1 MKKRNQLLLFAAF
14 ILTLIMTVNLAA
26 TDTFASSKKIKSD
39 CYNCIKSGNTVY
51 CNDRGKVFKVNL
63 TTRKATLLKT
73 IDCGYM
79 IKKGKYLY
87 FNTVST
93 TCIYKY
99 RIYRLNTK
107 TGKGKYLTKVL
118 DMDGGHSFS
127 IKGNYIYYE
136 YWTSSGKTKYM
147 KMRLNGKGKH
157 KTSYRPT
164 GKCKQANVKGYS
176 INFSYK
182 STWFGVGPYNYYL
195 MTPMG
200 NILLESRPEG
210 PYIS

>member
-1 MKKRNQLLLFAAF
+1 MKKRSQLLLFAAF
-14 ILTLIMTVNLAA
+14 ILTLLMTVNLAA
-26 TDTFASSKKIKSD
+26 TDTFASSKRIKSD
-39 CYNCIKSGNTVY
+39 CYYCIKSGNTVY
-51 CNDRGKVFKVNL
+51 CEDGGKVFKVDL
-63 TTRKATLLKT
+63 ITRKATLLKK
-73 IDCGYM
+73 IDCGAM

-87 FNTVST
+87 FKTISMKD
-93 TCIYKY
+93 IRKSY
-99 RIYRLNTK
+99 IYRLDTK
-107 TGKGKYLTKVL
+107 TGKGKYLTKAL
-118 DMDGGHSFS
+118 NTSGEHSFS
-127 IKGNYIYYE
+127 IKGKYIYYE
-136 YWTSSGKTKYM
+136 YCTSSGNIKYM

-200 NILLESRPEG
+200 NILLESRQEG
-210 PYIS
+210 PYII